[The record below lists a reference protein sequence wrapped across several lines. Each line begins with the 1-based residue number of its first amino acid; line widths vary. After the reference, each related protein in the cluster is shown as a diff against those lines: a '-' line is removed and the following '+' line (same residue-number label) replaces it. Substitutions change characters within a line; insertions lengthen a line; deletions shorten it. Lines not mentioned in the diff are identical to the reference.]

1 MTDPAQVVP
10 VSPVTVT
17 TVITPPPPKQEGFF
31 QRIGD
36 FFGGVGNW
44 FAGVFGSKE
53 ANCLYHAAL
62 AGAVTY
68 GSSVI
73 AGQVQPTWLGI
84 GGAVLGG
91 LIGYLRGDGTS
102 TASVTK

>member
-1 MTDPAQVVP
+1 MAETT
-10 VSPVTVT
+10 TVT
-17 TVITPPPPKQEGFF
+17 ATTEAIPPKPKDFLS
-31 QRIGD
+31 RVGD
-36 FFGGVGNW
+36 FFAGIGNW
-44 FAGVFGSKE
+44 FANVFASKE
-53 ANCLYHAAL
+53 ANSVYHAVL